1 MDVVDKTPYTPPNLG
16 KDEVP
21 RLIDALT
28 PATDDRFPTVDL
40 KISLAAQAALVK
52 QHSAIPTHIRKQG
65 EDIFEQW
72 RKVLEPVPGHPG
84 KYVISDDLLRGLIA
98 RAGIT
103 AGMLALLAS
112 GAAKLRQQELTEIEQ
127 LLSPIADDTATDDGL
142 RGVDEF
148 APPAI

>member
-1 MDVVDKTPYTPPNLG
+1 M
-16 KDEVP
+16 
-21 RLIDALT
+21 RLINALV
-28 PATDDRFPTVDL
+28 PATDDRFPKVDL
-40 KISLAAQAALVK
+40 KTSLAAQAALVK
-52 QHSAIPTHIRKQG
+52 QHSTIPNFIRDQG
-65 EDIFEQW
+65 EAIYEQW

-112 GAAKLRQQELTEIEQ
+112 GAAQLRQQEVAEVEQ
-127 LLSPIADDTATDDGL
+127 LLSPAADENVTDDGL
-142 RGVDEF
+142 RGVDEV